1 MSANKTLTSFIEEF
15 SLLVLLKGKPEDNDD
30 NLISFCLRKS
40 MSFRLPESAKND
52 RLIGF
57 RVWRRMNQAIKRNR
71 KIAYVQGLGDAMII
85 QGVARNKE
93 RISEYISF
101 QSQQSVPYFIA
112 KDELPFQ
119 QQKLRASDKG
129 ALQLFSLKTALQC
142 LFKQD
147 RKNRALWPWFC
158 LENWALSDFST
169 RENIKTAYDFAPYLI
184 DANYYT
190 KSLQQKKVIV
200 VKVPSS
206 GPLKA
211 HNKYILG
218 DVLVLSTPYQFMER
232 EKFKATIK
240 VGKVEKWIPERALEY
255 IQQYQ
260 NPELPEPPQGSI
272 GYYSHGGWLRKASGH
287 ADNGLNIHSAE
298 LRLMEDLSVWLR
310 EAKDKELIIFLH
322 PKEKS
327 ADVIAQTK
335 AFYQK
340 HFGEFNYRFADTNK
354 ATSEGFHLVDLG
366 IAVYSTV
373 LYERLFAGYKSII
386 GNYGMSDFPDPEAS
400 LSHICFQSK
409 AALDK
414 ALDEAFAVDR
424 QGFFEKNGLLEYRF
438 DTYEA
443 NARIPKKTLS

>member
-1 MSANKTLTSFIEEF
+1 MSAKNTLKSVIKDFKA
-15 SLLVLLKGKPEDNDD
+15 LVQLKGNPEDDD
-30 NLISFCLRKS
+30 QNLMSYCLRKS
-40 MSFRLPESAKND
+40 MSFRLPESAKTD

-57 RVWRRMNQAIKRNR
+57 RVWRRMNQAIKRNQA
-71 KIAYVQGLGDAMII
+71 KAYPEGLGDAMII

-101 QSQQSVPYFIA
+101 QSQQRIPYFIA

-119 QQKLRASDKG
+119 QQKISASDRR
-129 ALQLFSLKTALQC
+129 ALQFFSLKTALHC
-142 LFKQD
+142 LFNKD

-158 LENWALSDFST
+158 LENWALTDFSS
-169 RENIKTAYDFAPYLI
+169 RENIKTAFDFAPYLI

-190 KSLQQKKVIV
+190 KALQQKKVTV
-200 VKVPSS
+200 FKVPSS

-232 EKFKATIK
+232 EKFKATIR
-240 VGKVEKWIPERALEY
+240 VGKVAKWIPERALEY

-260 NPELPEPPQGSI
+260 NPTLPEPPQSSI

-287 ADNGLNIHSAE
+287 ADNGLNIPTAE
-298 LRLMEDLSVWLR
+298 LQLMEDLSTWLR

-327 ADVIAQTK
+327 ADVIEQTK

-386 GNYGMSDFPDPEAS
+386 GNYGMSDFPDPDAS
-400 LSHICFQSK
+400 LSRICFQSK
-409 AALDK
+409 SALDQ

-443 NARIPKKTLS
+443 TARIPKTLS

>member
-1 MSANKTLTSFIEEF
+1 MSANNTLKSIIQEF
-15 SLLVLLKGKPEDNDD
+15 ERLVQLKGKPEDDD
-30 NLISFCLRKS
+30 HNLISYCLRRS
-40 MSFRLPESAKND
+40 MSFRLPESAKSD

-57 RVWRRMNQAIKRNR
+57 RVWRRMNQAIKRNQN
-71 KIAYVQGLGDAMII
+71 KAYEQGLGGAMII
-85 QGVARNKE
+85 QGVGRNKE
-93 RISEYISF
+93 RITEYISF
-101 QSQQSVPYFIA
+101 QSKGSIPYFIA

-119 QQKLRASDKG
+119 QQKLSASDK
-129 ALQLFSLKTALQC
+129 LSLHLFSLKTAFQC
-142 LFKQD
+142 LLKND
-147 RKNRALWPWFC
+147 RKNRSLWPWFC
-158 LENWALSDFST
+158 LENWALSDFSV
-169 RENIKTAYDFAPYLI
+169 RENIKTAFDFAPYLI

-190 KSLQQKKVIV
+190 KALQQKKVTV
-200 VKVPSS
+200 FKVPSS

-218 DVLVLSTPYQFMER
+218 DILVLSTPYQFMER
-232 EKFKATIK
+232 EKFKATIRA
-240 VGKVEKWIPERALEY
+240 GKVEKWIPERALEY

-260 NPELPEPPQGSI
+260 NPELPEPPKGSI

-298 LRLMEDLSVWLR
+298 LQLMKDLSVWLR
-310 EAKDKELIIFLH
+310 EAKDKELLIFLH

-327 ADVIAQTK
+327 ADVIEQTK

-340 HFGEFNYRFADTNK
+340 HFGEFKYRFADTNK
-354 ATSEGFHLVDLG
+354 PTSDGFHLVDLG

-386 GNYGMSDFPDPEAS
+386 GNYGMSDFPDPDAS
-400 LSHICFQSK
+400 LSRICFQSK
-409 AALDK
+409 SALDQ

-443 NARIPKKTLS
+443 CSRIPKTLS